1 MCAVE
6 PKVSTKSFDKLLENL
21 VEENWISC
29 VSADRCQKQY
39 RKFIVDKEFIVRC
52 KKLDEFFIEVFISGN
67 VNLREVVKL
76 CLILFHGNARIEFD
90 FTNKYYRRIW
100 QSYQ

>member
-39 RKFIVDKEFIVRC
+39 RKFIVDKEFIIRC
-52 KKLDEFFIEVFISGN
+52 NKLDEFFIEVFISGN